1 MSRATVTSKG
11 QVTIPKDVRDR
22 LHLRPGVR
30 LDFSVN
36 EEGCLVGK
44 PLTKSVE
51 EVFGMLHRYAFD
63 RPVPAEELDDGIADH
78 LREKHGTRGS

>member
-11 QVTIPKDVRDR
+11 QVTIPKDVRER

-36 EEGCLVGK
+36 EEGYLVGK
-44 PLTKSVE
+44 PLTKTVD
-51 EVFGMLHRYAFD
+51 EVFGMLHRYALD
-63 RPVPAEELDDGIADH
+63 RPVPAEEMDEGIADY
-78 LREKHGTRGS
+78 LRETHGKRGP